1 MDVSTQSTMN
11 DRRLRDRALVGRPAQ
26 LAELALIGVLAAIV
40 VAIHA
45 SVDQLDRALLVP
57 LVALGLGAAGALAG
71 GPTCVGYIRN
81 PGYLACYAL
90 VIGLMMGLDVGVRLV
105 LGGELWLVPCNW
117 AVLIGSASAI
127 DLLVTRLPWLSARR
141 LVDEASIGRL
151 HPIAWLIVIALQ
163 IGQAWISVLG
173 APLGVVLIQLLVRRL
188 AILPVVHVIARVH
201 YGPGHAGLLRDNAT
215 LEYFAV
221 RTVARPEG
229 SIEEPD
235 PIEQTVVGTLLLKL
249 PIFAGESMGAGRK
262 SLTRVADKLV
272 FVEQMLAFSSP
283 TMVVVHPAALGH
295 TAFIHGLLGLAG
307 DPAERNGELADR
319 LACKAKLH
327 DALAGRWTTLR
338 GDYDRGRAADD

>member
-1 MDVSTQSTMN
+1 MDLN
-11 DRRLRDRALVGRPAQ
+11 DRLLRDRALVGRPAQ
-26 LAELALIGVLAAIV
+26 LAELALIGVLAVIV

-45 SVDQLDRALLVP
+45 SVDQLGSALIVP
-57 LVALGLGAAGALAG
+57 LLALGLGAIGALAG
-71 GPTCVGYIRN
+71 GRTCVGWIRN
-81 PGYLACYAL
+81 PGYVACYAL
-90 VIGLMMGLDVGVRLV
+90 VIGLMIGLDVCVRLL
-105 LGGELWLVPCNW
+105 LGGEVWLVPCNW

-151 HPIAWLIVIALQ
+151 HPVAWLIVIAFQ

-173 APLGVVLIQLLVRRL
+173 ASLGVALVQLLVRRL
-188 AILPVVHVIARVH
+188 AILPVVHMIARIH
-201 YGPGHAGLLRDNAT
+201 YGPRHAGLLRANAT
-215 LEYFAV
+215 IEYLAV
-221 RTVARPEG
+221 RTVARADG
-229 SIEEPD
+229 GIEEPD

-283 TMVVVHPAALGH
+283 TMVVAHPAALGH
-295 TAFIHGLLGLAG
+295 TAFIHTLLGLAG
-307 DPAERNGELADR
+307 DPAEHNPALADR

-327 DALAGRWTTLR
+327 DALAGRWGGVR
-338 GDYDRGRAADD
+338 GD